1 MSRVYVVV
9 EGQTEESFIGKILAP
24 VLWPH
29 NVYLK
34 PLLLGRRGGRPSYAR
49 VRKDV
54 LAVLKQDHSA
64 YCTTMLDFYGLGEG
78 FPGTPQPQNSSATNR
93 VVNIEHAMK
102 RDVIAE
108 IPGLRPDVR
117 FFPYIQLHE
126 YEGLLFSDPA
136 AFAHGIGQQH
146 LAQRFTTIR
155 NSVATPEDIDDDPNS
170 APSKRV
176 IAAYSGYQKVVDG
189 TLAAQAVGIDKM
201 RQECPHFRQWL
212 ESLESLAE

>member
-29 NVYLK
+29 NVYLT
-34 PLLLGRRGGRPSYAR
+34 PLLLGRRGGRPIYAR

-78 FPGTPQPQNSSATNR
+78 FPGTPQPQNSPATNR

-102 RDVIAE
+102 GDVIAE

-136 AFAHGIGQQH
+136 A
-146 LAQRFTTIR
+146 
-155 NSVATPEDIDDDPNS
+155 
-170 APSKRV
+170 
-176 IAAYSGYQKVVDG
+176 
-189 TLAAQAVGIDKM
+189 
-201 RQECPHFRQWL
+201 
-212 ESLESLAE
+212 

>member
-1 MSRVYVVV
+1 
-9 EGQTEESFIGKILAP
+9 
-24 VLWPH
+24 
-29 NVYLK
+29 
-34 PLLLGRRGGRPSYAR
+34 LGRRGGRPIYAR

-155 NSVATPEDIDDDPNS
+155 NSVATPEDIDDD
-170 APSKRV
+170 
-176 IAAYSGYQKVVDG
+176 
-189 TLAAQAVGIDKM
+189 
-201 RQECPHFRQWL
+201 
-212 ESLESLAE
+212 